1 MEFFEDLI
9 DNSPESVE
17 KIKLEEA
24 KEKNIQYITGDSVID
39 ELEASLAK
47 GEEIPDNINELL
59 LGKENAARYQ
69 AWLEAKQVYDSSPAS
84 GGFSADPEMLEE
96 VEERLE
102 KPASLVPFFTSE
114 EEDGN

>member
-1 MEFFEDLI
+1 LQRWWSKKYNLPWRTSPLFLKYTKEELLLEFFEDLI

-69 AWLEAKQVYDSSPAS
+69 AWLEAKQ
-84 GGFSADPEMLEE
+84 
-96 VEERLE
+96 
-102 KPASLVPFFTSE
+102 
-114 EEDGN
+114 